1 MIAALIVSGIVW
13 LWQFQ
18 YHYRHYDAL
27 DKNMYNTIQMV
38 YYDACRNSII
48 EWTDGP
54 FYLGSDLHKNLSE
67 WCRIAAEDYVNNMK
81 HAFRGFD
88 EAP

>member
-1 MIAALIVSGIVW
+1 
-13 LWQFQ
+13 
-18 YHYRHYDAL
+18 
-27 DKNMYNTIQMV
+27 MV